1 MQLTREEIQ
10 KYIAHRDPILLVD
23 RVINCDIE
31 NEEIHAQFD
40 VKEDWDILRG
50 HFPGNPIMPGVLT
63 VEASAQASAVLTN
76 KLLGKTADDVLFYF
90 AAIENVRFKA
100 PVLPGNTIDMKV
112 KIVKRKA
119 SIIKSEAN
127 VYVDGTLVTQC
138 AFTAKVLPRN

>member
-1 MQLTREEIQ
+1 MQLNRDEIQ

-23 RVINCDIE
+23 RVINCDVE

-40 VKEDWDILRG
+40 VKEDWNILGG

-63 VEASAQASAVLTN
+63 VEACAQTSAVLTN
-76 KLLGKTADDVLFYF
+76 VLMGKTADEVLFYF

-100 PVLPGNTIDMKV
+100 PVLPGDTIDLKV

-119 SIIKSEAN
+119 SIIKSEAQ
-127 VYVDGTLVTQC
+127 VFVDGKLVTQC

>member
-1 MQLTREEIQ
+1 MQLNREDV
-10 KYIAHRDPILLVD
+10 KKLIAHRDPILLID
-23 RVINCDIE
+23 RVVNIDIE

-40 VKEDWDILRG
+40 VKEDWDILGG

-76 KLLGKTADDVLFYF
+76 TLLGKTSEEVLFYF

-112 KIVKRKA
+112 KITKRKA
-119 SIIKSEAN
+119 SIVKSEAKI
-127 VYVDGTLVTQC
+127 YVDDKLVTEC
-138 AFTAKVLPRN
+138 AFTAKVLDR

>member
-1 MQLTREEIQ
+1 MQLNREEIQ

-23 RVINCDIE
+23 RVINCDLE

-40 VKEDWDILRG
+40 VKEDWDILGG

-76 KLLGKTADDVLFYF
+76 TLLGKTSEEVLFYF

-112 KIVKRKA
+112 KITKRKA
-119 SIIKSEAN
+119 SIVKSEAKI
-127 VYVDGTLVTQC
+127 YVDDKLVTEC
-138 AFTAKVLPRN
+138 AFTAKVLDR

>member
-1 MQLTREEIQ
+1 MQLNREEIQ

-23 RVINCDIE
+23 RVINCDLE

-40 VKEDWDILRG
+40 VKEDWDILGG

-76 KLLGKTADDVLFYF
+76 LLMNKTAEEVLFYF
-90 AAIENVRFKA
+90 AAIENVRFKN
-100 PVLPGNTIDMKV
+100 PVLPGHTLDLKV
-112 KIVKRKA
+112 RVVKRKA
-119 SIIKSEAN
+119 SIIKSEAQ
-127 VYVDGTLVTQC
+127 VFVDGVLATEC